1 MTSPKTMKRMMQS
14 SGSRIRKALLPI
26 TPPTA
31 FIDSITPNPA
41 TAGQSVTFTGHGDD
55 TDGTIAAYEW
65 TSSISGAL
73 STTTTFSTSSLS
85 AGTHTISFRVKDD
98 DGAWSTPVTSSL
110 TVTGGTEVQV
120 TLEATYSTDVK
131 NNGTK
136 YYHDGN
142 DWVGRSSSGVL
153 RTANRW
159 DISSIDPSWDIVSVE
174 VRFYAESKI
183 GSTGALSINRYG
195 TSHGEDNPQTDT
207 GTLVYSKSAG
217 SAYAS
222 LPEPSSGSWTN
233 WVNLGSTAASDI
245 AWCRTSGKSTWSVG
259 LKASDAV
266 EASTTVTHV
275 DFSEDN
281 ETNDAEL
288 RITYTQGSPS
298 NTSPTAFIDSIT
310 PNPATIRTIGY
321 LHGTR

>member
-1 MTSPKTMKRMMQS
+1 M
-14 SGSRIRKALLPI
+14 
-26 TPPTA
+26 
-31 FIDSITPNPA
+31 
-41 TAGQSVTFTGHGDD
+41 
-55 TDGTIAAYEW
+55 
-65 TSSISGAL
+65 
-73 STTTTFSTSSLS
+73 
-85 AGTHTISFRVKDD
+85 
-98 DGAWSTPVTSSL
+98 
-110 TVTGGTEVQV
+110 
-120 TLEATYSTDVK
+120 TLEATYSIDVK

-142 DWVGRSSSGVL
+142 DWVGSSGNSVL

-174 VRFYAESKI
+174 VRFYTESKT
-183 GSTGALSINRYG
+183 GSPGTLSINRYG

-207 GTLVYSKSAG
+207 GSAVYSKSAG

-245 AWCRTSGKSTWSVG
+245 EWCRNSGKSTWSVG
-259 LKASDAV
+259 LKASDTV
-266 EASTTVTHV
+266 EAGTTVAHV

-288 RITYTQGSPS
+288 RITYTLVGS
-298 NTSPTAFIDSIT
+298 
-310 PNPATIRTIGY
+310 
-321 LHGTR
+321 